1 MAASDQQQL
10 RHGSRQASRINDH
23 RFRIAACVALATV
36 LGGCTSSSSPQSAA
50 TPITPPPAEGA
61 GGHQAPAFS
70 PASPG
75 TFIVN
80 SEADDADALQ
90 GDGRCATSEGVCTL
104 RAAVQESNATLLLRT
119 SPLTRTNVI
128 ILPAG
133 HYRFINPPL
142 IPTVVAEGTS
152 SEGML
157 SILGSTNIRGAGA
170 RKSIIDGNQ
179 VDRVFGVGPNAI
191 LSIAD
196 VTITGGTGSGI
207 FNQGV
212 LTVTRVTVTG
222 NRASSGGGIFNT
234 PTSSAIIDSSTISN
248 NVAENEGGG
257 IRFDAAGLVINSTIT
272 GNSIESDC
280 CTGSEPDGG
289 TVGEGGGIDARGG
302 GPVTIINSTITHN
315 HAATGGG
322 GVNIATS
329 YQGDPG
335 GVFDAL
341 GNEVLG
347 GPVELLNTII
357 ANNTSD
363 FGPQNCKHTVA
374 GIYSYGGNIASDD
387 SCGLNAS
394 NDRPVT
400 DAQLAPLANN
410 GGPTDTQVPLP
421 GSPAARNGLAR
432 QCPALDQRG
441 GARGTSC
448 DSGAVEVSTP

>member
-1 MAASDQQQL
+1 MSTSTPIRASVAAST
-10 RHGSRQASRINDH
+10 AAYAV
-23 RFRIAACVALATV
+23 IAV
-36 LGGCTSSSSPQSAA
+36 LLVGCSNSSTPSGA
-50 TPITPPPAEGA
+50 TPAPPSPSPGEEGA

-70 PASPG
+70 LASPG

-104 RAAVQESNATLLLRT
+104 RAAVQESNATLLFST
-119 SPLTRTNVI
+119 NPLTRTNVI

-170 RKSIIDGNQ
+170 RETIIDGNQ
-179 VDRVFGVGPNAI
+179 VDRVFGVAPTAI

-196 VTITGGTGSGI
+196 VTITGGSDSGI
-207 FNQGV
+207 FNQGQ
-212 LTVTRVTVTG
+212 LTVTRVTVSG
-222 NRASSGGGIFNT
+222 NRASYGGGIFNT

-248 NVAENEGGG
+248 NVAESEGGG

-272 GNSIESDC
+272 GNSIESSC
-280 CTGSEPDGG
+280 CTGTETDGG
-289 TVGEGGGIDARGG
+289 TRGEGGGIDARGG

-315 HAATGGG
+315 HAAIGGG

-347 GPVELLNTII
+347 RPMELLNTII

-363 FGPQNCKHTVA
+363 HGPQNCKNTIA
-374 GIYSYGGNIASDD
+374 GIYSYGGNIVSDD

-394 NDRPVT
+394 NDRPNT

-410 GGPTDTQVPLP
+410 GGPTDTQIPMA
-421 GSPAARNGLAR
+421 GSPAARNGVAR

-441 GARGTSC
+441 GARARLC
-448 DSGAVEVSTP
+448 DSGAVEVSTR